1 MATPDGTARL
11 CGAWADR
18 LIQYTGRFSFIGTLT
33 SMVARNAASGGPG
46 PAPHPSSFF
55 PLQPKGIS
63 IRSNWL
69 PTPIQRQFVSILKE
83 SAQALELLEGWVTV
97 LQIDDIYQAQM
108 RYGYRRVHV
117 PRSR

>member
-1 MATPDGTARL
+1 LRCVG
-11 CGAWADR
+11 GQADPVYWPPFVHR
-18 LIQYTGRFSFIGTLT
+18 NADEHGRQ
-33 SMVARNAASGGPG
+33 AASGGPG